1 MIPALLAGGAL
12 TAATVK
18 YLRDRKAKKAKITPA
33 EVPGSGA
40 AYRAADGLGQRARK
54 IEEALEEAQ

>member
-18 YLRDRKAKKAKITPA
+18 YLRNRKAKKAKITPA
-33 EVPGSGA
+33 ELPGNGSV
-40 AYRAADGLGQRARK
+40 YQAADHLGQRGRK
-54 IEEALEEAQ
+54 IEEALEAAQ